1 METRQQHY
9 RAVSAVAVASLVFG
23 LLSVLTVFH
32 WALAAIPL
40 VGILLSWLALG
51 RIHENPGEL
60 TGRWQ
65 AIAGLAASV
74 LLGTLGLGWLL
85 FAHGSEVPTGY
96 QRVSYEMLQPDP
108 KKKDERVSQTAVE
121 LEGKRVFIKGYMY
134 PGRQQVGLKQFIL
147 CPAIPDCP
155 FCTPDPK
162 PTEMILIKL
171 EGDLVT
177 RYTTHLVR
185 LGGRLHVDRTATDG
199 LPYRLNADYLR

>member
-1 METRQQHY
+1 METHQQHY
-9 RAVSAVAVASLVFG
+9 RAISAAAVASLVFG

-108 KKKDERVSQTAVE
+108 KKKGERVSQTAVE

-147 CPAIPDCP
+147 CPAIPDCN
-155 FCTPDPK
+155 FCTRDPK
-162 PTEMILIKL
+162 PTEMIFIKL

-177 RYTTHLVR
+177 QYTPHLVGV
-185 LGGRLHVDRTATDG
+185 GGRFRIKTDAYEP
-199 LPYRLNADYLR
+199 LPYSMDVDYLR